1 MIPSSSNDNNET
13 LPQLPTPSPATLDSR
28 NRNALWVRIFT
39 VSKGTGLAQGS
50 PRKGTSARG
59 FQTSGLAQRLW
70 CQAERVHSQAAR
82 LFGAQSSNE
91 KSYLNSVGNKSKA
104 LETEYIKRD
113 I

>member
-28 NRNALWVRIFT
+28 NRNALWVRVFT

-59 FQTSGLAQRLW
+59 FQTSGLAQRLC
-70 CQAERVHSQAAR
+70 CQAERVQPLR
-82 LFGAQSSNE
+82 QPGSSE
-91 KSYLNSVGNKSKA
+91 HCPPMRSH
-104 LETEYIKRD
+104 I
-113 I
+113 